1 MGEDLK
7 NSVEAAD
14 INVQYDTAAKV
25 LLAHKSILSRILV
38 ATVDEFKGMSPD
50 DVEGFIEGDVHIGNV
65 PVDPGLTNA
74 ETGERIVGLNTVQ
87 PEIREGY
94 VTFDVIFYVRMK
106 DGLSQIIINVEAQK
120 DDTPGYDIL
129 NRAIF
134 YVSRLISSQKERD
147 FTGSHYDDLKR
158 VYSIWICMNMDVCSW
173 DYFHLTDDVII
184 PGHKWNG
191 KCDLL
196 NIVLLGIPNEL
207 PEQGEE
213 YELHRLLST
222 MFSVEL
228 TSKERLNILENEYG
242 IDVKPDFRK
251 ELDTMCNLSQGVYER
266 GMEKGIQQGKLENAK
281 AMAISMHNDGMK
293 EEQIA
298 KYANVDVELVRKWL
312 GFSLT

>member
-7 NSVEAAD
+7 NTVEAAD

-38 ATVDEFKGMSPD
+38 ATVDEFKGMEPD
-50 DVEGFIEGDVHIGNV
+50 EVEGFIEGDVHVGNV

-134 YVSRLISSQKERD
+134 YVSRLVSSQKERD

-158 VYSIWICMNMDVCSW
+158 VYSIWICMNMDECVW
-173 DYFHLTDDVII
+173 DYIHLKRDVIMAK
-184 PGHKWNG
+184 HDWKG
-191 KCDLL
+191 KLDLL

-222 MFSVEL
+222 MFSVDL

-266 GMEKGIQQGKLENAK
+266 GIERGEMSKAK

-298 KYANVDVELVRKWL
+298 KYANVDVEIVRKWL
-312 GFSLT
+312 GFSLN